1 MIRRR
6 QPTGQPLNQP
16 PQPQPA
22 ARRRRRVTLILP
34 RRQAGQIR
42 RHSVC
47 LEPQEPGFYIVPKST
62 TREELEASLFTLRDP
77 AVMGKFKLL
86 NPNLGDVKA
95 GSMIVLSDPNNM
107 QCTREEALLMEAAA
121 EVNRALQHLSTEE
134 ADFMARHH
142 DEIVSFLSEGSAAI
156 GISAVM
162 FDTHL
167 NNMKSTLEQLESLH
181 QRTYLQHGT
190 LKSPDFLSERKRLM
204 LQLDNSLGPLIRKG
218 MGIPD
223 HPKLKNALGISNRRL
238 VHHWNKAGAPGRIPG
253 YATHIDGLAK
263 ASKYIKAGGWI
274 GIGLGSIAS
283 ELKTQETCWIGRE
296 DDCLKVKLTERGKF
310 FGGLAGGAA
319 TGALVTGSAA
329 TGVCTAIGAGTAGVG
344 GIVCALVV
352 VAGASIVGSAIG
364 ESGGEV
370 VGEQI
375 YKISN

>member
-1 MIRRR
+1 M
-6 QPTGQPLNQP
+6 
-16 PQPQPA
+16 
-22 ARRRRRVTLILP
+22 
-34 RRQAGQIR
+34 
-42 RHSVC
+42 
-47 LEPQEPGFYIVPKST
+47 
-62 TREELEASLFTLRDP
+62 
-77 AVMGKFKLL
+77 
-86 NPNLGDVKA
+86 
-95 GSMIVLSDPNNM
+95 
-107 QCTREEALLMEAAA
+107 
-121 EVNRALQHLSTEE
+121 
-134 ADFMARHH
+134 
-142 DEIVSFLSEGSAAI
+142 
-156 GISAVM
+156 
-162 FDTHL
+162 
-167 NNMKSTLEQLESLH
+167 
-181 QRTYLQHGT
+181 
-190 LKSPDFLSERKRLM
+190 
-204 LQLDNSLGPLIRKG
+204 
-218 MGIPD
+218 
-223 HPKLKNALGISNRRL
+223 
-238 VHHWNKAGAPGRIPG
+238 
-253 YATHIDGLAK
+253 AK